1 LPNNVAVLVNDAYV
15 GYSTIVL
22 ERSIASSGQIRML
35 RPIIDGIDEV
45 DHEQA
50 GADGGI
56 PQCRLD
62 DGSIA

>member
-1 LPNNVAVLVNDAYV
+1 
-15 GYSTIVL
+15 
-22 ERSIASSGQIRML
+22 ML